1 VVVTTELGADRLR
14 ARYGRATAQAVIKG
28 AICRQHAVGHVAVPP
43 STPVRTVRQLRGR
56 GVRVTVATEDPLA
69 ELRAVKQ
76 PQERAAITATQ
87 EDAFAAAVDLLRTCD
102 IDAAGQLRHEGEPL
116 TSERVREEVAMTLY
130 AAECRPGPV
139 ICAGGTQAADP
150 HDRGS
155 GPLPAEAPIILDI
168 FPAAV
173 ASGYHAD
180 MTRTVSVGDPGARC
194 REWYADV
201 AAAKAAGIEAIA
213 TDVTGEAVHEA
224 VSGVLADA
232 GHPTLDTDPATA
244 TGFIHATGH
253 GVGLA
258 VHEDPRLAPG
268 AGPLARGAVVTVE
281 PGLYDPAVGG
291 IRLEDLVVVT
301 DDGAEVLTDAPETFV
316 L

>member
-1 VVVTTELGADRLR
+1 
-14 ARYGRATAQAVIKG
+14 
-28 AICRQHAVGHVAVPP
+28 
-43 STPVRTVRQLRGR
+43 
-56 GVRVTVATEDPLA
+56 
-69 ELRAVKQ
+69 
-76 PQERAAITATQ
+76 
-87 EDAFAAAVDLLRTCD
+87 
-102 IDAAGQLRHEGEPL
+102 
-116 TSERVREEVAMTLY
+116 
-130 AAECRPGPV
+130 
-139 ICAGGTQAADP
+139 
-150 HDRGS
+150 
-155 GPLPAEAPIILDI
+155 
-168 FPAAV
+168 
-173 ASGYHAD
+173 
-180 MTRTVSVGDPGARC
+180 
-194 REWYADV
+194 
-201 AAAKAAGIEAIA
+201 
-213 TDVTGEAVHEA
+213 